1 MKFSFLPAS
10 LLSVFVLLAG
20 RAQAQTPV
28 PPPNEISADLG
39 SCSAEITVL
48 TPDQKPV
55 YAAKMQ
61 ARIQYGL
68 MGVKR
73 LDLEAYTDAQGHLKI
88 TKLPEV
94 LKKPLYIHLQKDDK
108 EQIVT
113 FRPETNC
120 QAKLKV
126 VLY

>member
-1 MKFSFLPAS
+1 M
-10 LLSVFVLLAG
+10 
-20 RAQAQTPV
+20 
-28 PPPNEISADLG
+28 G
-39 SCSAEITVL
+39 SCSAEFTVT

-55 YAAKMQ
+55 YAAKML

-94 LKKPLYIHLQKDDK
+94 VKKPLYIHLQKGDK

-113 FRPETNC
+113 FRPEANC
-120 QAKLKV
+120 HAHFNV